1 MSYFDNQYRD
11 LVNHIAKHG
20 QWSDENVRT
29 KYADGT
35 PAKYKSIIGY
45 QMRINNFG
53 TMIPLLTSRY
63 TPWKSATREIYW
75 IWLMQSNNVDELNKL
90 GCKFWDEWKLEDGT
104 IGNAYGYQMA
114 KETFGHKSQ
123 LHYIIHEL
131 KNNPNSRRIMT
142 EIWVPE
148 ELDKMALTPC
158 VHLTQWSVIDGK
170 LYLEVRQRSCDV
182 AIGLISNV
190 YQYALL
196 HKLVAMECGLEPA
209 DIIWN
214 IHNAHIYDRHYDLL
228 INQVFNNKTFYTP
241 HIEINNF
248 TSIFNFKP
256 EDVNIVNYSYDETKY
271 NYEIAI

>member
-11 LVNHIAKHG
+11 LVNHIVKHG

-35 PAKYKSIIGY
+35 PAKYKSVIGY

-158 VHLTQWSVIDGK
+158 VHLTQWSVVDGK
-170 LYLEVRQRSCDV
+170 LYLEVRQRSHR
-182 AIGLISNV
+182 ASLYG
-190 YQYALL
+190 
-196 HKLVAMECGLEPA
+196 
-209 DIIWN
+209 DI
-214 IHNAHIYDRHYDLL
+214 
-228 INQVFNNKTFYTP
+228 
-241 HIEINNF
+241 
-248 TSIFNFKP
+248 
-256 EDVNIVNYSYDETKY
+256 
-271 NYEIAI
+271 